1 MCSPMTTDLGG
12 YRFDFESVFKLF
24 DGDHVNLHRESEQ
37 VAVTRME
44 VG

>member
-1 MCSPMTTDLGG
+1 MTTDLAG
-12 YRFDFESVFKLF
+12 YRFDPLDFESVFKLF